1 MVCGSEL
8 SSCKPRRNAVQA
20 LPTTLA
26 VHFAA
31 ADLEEAARNVE
42 AAKKVYEE
50 LLSPLEAAPADDAAP
65 PSAVRAPPR
74 V

>member
-1 MVCGSEL
+1 ML
-8 SSCKPRRNAVQA
+8 QA
-20 LPTTLA
+20 LPTTLV

-42 AAKKVYEE
+42 AAKKVYED
-50 LLSPLEAAPADDAAP
+50 LLAPVEAAGADGAAAT
-65 PSAVRAPPR
+65 SAVSALPR